1 MANGT
6 EDGEGRP
13 IWQRSAVD
21 LERAMGVGE
30 LSAQEITAAF
40 LRRIGQHNLE
50 NERLN
55 AVREIDPTA
64 LQQAEMLDRERAQG
78 RVRGPLHGLP
88 VLLKDNIG
96 TVGQLHTTAGSV
108 ALHAQYGVREAPLV
122 RRLKRAGAL
131 ILGKANLT
139 EWANFMT
146 KNMPN
151 GYSSL
156 GGQVLNPHGPGRFD
170 VGGSSSGSGAAVAAG
185 FAPLAVGTET
195 SGSILSPS
203 SSNGIVGIK
212 PTLGLVSR
220 TAIVPIAPSQ
230 DTAGPMTGTVADAAL
245 LLAVLAGPDRADPAT
260 LHGPAPRTFGDALLE
275 ASRARD
281 LAGIRIGLP
290 REGYWARVS
299 DTAAAVLRDALGT
312 LSALGG
318 TIVDPVA
325 LPHGAELGDWS
336 VLVYEFQPALNAYLG
351 RLPAW
356 SPVHTMA
363 EVIRYNRE
371 HAARALR
378 YGQVWFEEAQ
388 ALSGSLTESRY
399 LEARLQDL
407 ARSRTEGIDRALH
420 DNGLSALVFPATAG
434 AGIAAKAGYPSIT
447 VPAGYTDED
456 GPIGITFTGSA
467 FSEPTLIRIAAA
479 FEAAV
484 GARRFPTLTERGA

>member
-1 MANGT
+1 MAHGI
-6 EDGEGRP
+6 EDGETRP
-13 IWQRSAVD
+13 IWMQSAVD
-21 LERAMGVGE
+21 LERAMAKGE
-30 LSAQEITAAF
+30 LSAEEITAAF
-40 LRRIGQHNLE
+40 LRRISQHNRE

-55 AVREIDPTA
+55 AVREVDATA
-64 LQQAEMLDRERAQG
+64 LQQAAMLDRERAQG
-78 RVRGPLHGLP
+78 RVRGPLHGVP

-96 TVGQLHTTAGSV
+96 TVGHLHTTAGSL
-108 ALHAQYGVREAPLV
+108 ALDGQYGVREAPLV

-131 ILGKANLT
+131 ILGKVNMT

-220 TAIVPIAPSQ
+220 TAIIPIAPSQ

-245 LLAVLAGPDRADPAT
+245 LLSVLAGPDRADPAT
-260 LHGPAPRTFGDALLE
+260 LYGPPAQTFGEALLE
-275 ASRARD
+275 ASRERV
-281 LAGIRIGLP
+281 LTGIRIGLP
-290 REGYWARVS
+290 REGYWERVS
-299 DTAAAVLRDALGT
+299 ATAAAVLRDALGT
-312 LSALGG
+312 LSTLGG
-318 TIVDPVA
+318 MIVDPVA
-325 LPHGAELGDWS
+325 LPHGGELGDWS
-336 VLVYEFQPALNAYLG
+336 VLVYEFKPALNAYLG
-351 RLPAW
+351 HLPAR
-356 SPVHTMA
+356 SPVHSMQD
-363 EVIRYNRE
+363 VIRFNRD

-388 ALSGSLTESRY
+388 ALSGSLTESGY
-399 LEARLQDL
+399 VEARLRDL
-407 ARSRTEGIDRALH
+407 RRSRTEGIDRALH
-420 DNGLSALVFPATAG
+420 DNGLAALVFPATAG
-434 AGIAAKAGYPSIT
+434 AGIAAKAGYPSVT
-447 VPAGYTDED
+447 VPAGFTDED
-456 GPIGITFTGSA
+456 GPIGMTFTGGA

-479 FEAAV
+479 FEAAA
-484 GARRFPTLTERGA
+484 GARRFPPLVTRGG